1 MPVASVWIVV
11 FNQRVLTVRRSEG
24 GLQLAYI
31 GTKILREN
39 ELNDGLGHAMVRLD
53 I

>member
-1 MPVASVWIVV
+1 MPVASVCMVV

-31 GTKILREN
+31 GTNSSREN
-39 ELNDGLGHAMVRLD
+39 ELNDGLGHAMVILD